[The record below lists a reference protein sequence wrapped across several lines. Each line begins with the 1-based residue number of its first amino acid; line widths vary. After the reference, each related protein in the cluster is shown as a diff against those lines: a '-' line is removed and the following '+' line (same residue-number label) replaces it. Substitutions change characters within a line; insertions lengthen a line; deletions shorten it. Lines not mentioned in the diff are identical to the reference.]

1 MARVVAVHGI
11 HNTYASRPQMAERWI
26 PALLGGLDNAA
37 QAGRVPAVGLTGS
50 EVACVFYGDV
60 FRPPGKHLSGDVP
73 PLTADDVAEGPETE
87 LLMQWWAAAARTDS
101 GVVAPDARTL
111 GPRTSARK
119 ALLAL
124 AGSRYLAQVS
134 ERLLVWWLKQVT
146 SYFTDPA
153 VRAAAQ
159 ARFAEAIGEDT
170 RVVVAHSLGSVVA
183 YEALCA
189 HPEWPV
195 THLVTLGS
203 PLGVPHLITHRLD
216 PSTGAW
222 PAVVERWVNITDAG
236 DFVALQPV
244 LRTVYGDRVHD
255 VEISNGM
262 GAHQVERY
270 LSDRETGAAV
280 AAGLLAGRA

>member
-11 HNTYASRPQMAERWI
+11 HNTYASRPQMADSWV

-37 QAGRVPAVGLTGS
+37 QAGLAPTAGLTAS

-60 FRPPGKHLSGDVP
+60 FRPQGKRLSGDIP
-73 PLTADDVAEGPETE
+73 PLTSDDVEEGPETD
-87 LLMQWWAAAARTDS
+87 LLLQWWAAAARIDPA
-101 GVVAPDARTL
+101 VVAPDARTL

-124 AGSRYLAQVS
+124 AGARFLAQVS

-153 VRAAAQ
+153 VRSAARE
-159 ARFAEAIGEDT
+159 RFAAGIGDDT

-195 THLVTLGS
+195 TDLVTLGS
-203 PLGVPHLITHRLD
+203 PLGVPHLVTHRLD

-222 PAVVERWVNITDAG
+222 PTVERWTNITDAG
-236 DFVALQPV
+236 DFVALQPL
-244 LRTVYGDRVHD
+244 LRTVYGERVRD
-255 VEISNGM
+255 VEISNGL

-270 LSDRETGAAV
+270 LSDRETGTAV